1 MNPKDHYS
9 ITEKDFENCLK
20 QIRNAGNIKL
30 GVPKSPTKK

>member
-20 QIRNAGNIKL
+20 QILMQAEYKTVR
-30 GVPKSPTKK
+30 T